1 MLSQGELTTTACID
15 LHCARSSQ
23 VVHNISLSIFTSK
36 ATFNGVFY
44 FIVLRMPYK
53 KIETVNET
61 TTKIHDLILEFN
73 NTKFYVIPLVVY
85 GMK

>member
-1 MLSQGELTTTACID
+1 
-15 LHCARSSQ
+15 
-23 VVHNISLSIFTSK
+23 
-36 ATFNGVFY
+36 
-44 FIVLRMPYK
+44 MPYK